1 MAQFFT
7 YSEIVRDVPAPAPDV
22 LRMTGQ
28 ITQLPAFADCLAVL
42 SGSAAWGDVSW
53 RSDIDIM
60 AYSCDR
66 TAALDEQVEAIRSV
80 YVESSRRRH
89 RAPRID
95 ITLVGAEHEELVERD
110 NLVSGSAAILEPRVV
125 GEIFERVCV
134 RLIDHVSALAALKGE
149 PWRTFA
155 ERYVIRSV
163 ADPALRRDVMR
174 EYCSS
179 VAARWRQFAWDGGA
193 QDLELSED
201 ELAQLGFAEG
211 FASHVG
217 RLVLGDLGMY
227 PRPDRRADVR
237 RALDSLGAPWGAK
250 LRAVL
255 QPYFDLGACYETLVA
270 AIRAGTNRP
279 SESEFSASLRDAARA
294 LDVTAVE
301 EFMWSYLAA
310 PQHAD

>member
-1 MAQFFT
+1 MAQFFS
-7 YSEIVRDVPAPAPDV
+7 YSEIVLDLPAPAPDV
-22 LRMTGQ
+22 LRITGQ
-28 ITQLPAFADCLAVL
+28 ITQLPAFADRLAVL

-66 TAALDEQVEAIRSV
+66 TAALGEQVEAIRNV
-80 YVESSRRRH
+80 YVESSRH
-89 RAPRID
+89 QAPHID

-125 GEIFERVCV
+125 SEIFDRVCV
-134 RLIDHVSALAALKGE
+134 RLIDHVSALADKKGE

-155 ERYVIRSV
+155 ERYVSRSV
-163 ADPALRRDVMR
+163 ADPALLRDVIR

-179 VAARWRQFAWDGGA
+179 VAARWRQCAWNSGGA
-193 QDLELSED
+193 PDLELNED
-201 ELAQLGFAEG
+201 EFAQLGFAEG
-211 FASHVG
+211 FASHVA
-217 RLVLGDLGMY
+217 RLVLSDLGAY

-255 QPYFDLGACYETLVA
+255 QPYFDLGARYESLVA

-279 SESEFSASLRDAARA
+279 SESEFSASLRDAAGA
-294 LDVTAVE
+294 IDVTAVE
-301 EFMWSYLAA
+301 ELMWAYLAA
-310 PQHAD
+310 PPHAD